1 MNTDEKAREL
11 MAQEHLTD
19 EQRHQKMV
27 NRAVEVEETHQPKQI
42 DEKARESLTQERK
55 QEEIREESML
65 ERSIEEIS

>member
-1 MNTDEKAREL
+1 MNTEEKAREL

-27 NRAVEVEETHQPKQI
+27 NRATEVEETHQPKQI

-55 QEEIREESML
+55 QEEMREESML
-65 ERSIEEIS
+65 ERSVEEIS